1 MLKALEEISTTK
13 KRITIEI
20 PAETIEKEITESL
33 ENLRKT
39 TNIPGFRAGKAPL
52 SLIEKRF
59 GKKVEDEVL
68 GKVLSR
74 AYVDAL
80 NEADLTPVTDP
91 VVEEQTEFTRH
102 SPFSITML
110 IEVLPKVDL
119 KYEGIRVKDIP
130 VLVTDEDIESVLK
143 GLQEDRAT
151 YEPSDEPVE
160 INDLILC
167 DYSIKMVPTGQ
178 EDSLGATDEIIEKKD
193 QIYKIGGPLF
203 PEDVVQSL
211 IGKGKGSE
219 LIMETTFPDTYPYK
233 DLAGKGVKLQLTIKD
248 VKRARIP
255 EIDDE
260 FAKDLGFNNMEE
272 LKGHIR
278 EEVLRLKRSEVEKI
292 QKAEIINKVL
302 ESNEF
307 DLPETLLEEEI
318 EMLASSIKKDEKEEI
333 GEGDIERLKEEV
345 RPEAIRNLKTSLLLS
360 MIGRKEG
367 VRVFEEDMKKKIID
381 LSRRFSLPPESI
393 MKFYISRDGSLDR
406 LKDSIFEEKVMD
418 LLLSKANIEKGEEN

>member
-20 PAETIEKEITESL
+20 PAETIEREFTEYL
-33 ENLRKT
+33 DNLRKT
-39 TNIPGFRAGKAPL
+39 TNIPGFRPGKAPF

-59 GKKVEDEVL
+59 GKKIEDEVR
-68 GKVLSR
+68 GKVLST

-102 SPFSITML
+102 SPFSVTML

-119 KYEGIRVKDIP
+119 KYEGIKVKDMP
-130 VLVTDEDIESVLK
+130 VSVTDEDMEIVLK
-143 GLQEDRAT
+143 DLQEDKAT
-151 YEPSDEPVE
+151 FEPSDEP
-160 INDLILC
+160 IGMNDLILC
-167 DYSIKMVPTGQ
+167 DYSIKKVPTSQ
-178 EDSLGATDEIIEKKD
+178 QDSLETSDEWIEKKD

-203 PEDVVQSL
+203 PEDIVQNL

-219 LIMETTFPDTYPYK
+219 LIMETTFPDTYPHK
-233 DLAGKGVKLQLTIKD
+233 DLGGKRVELRLTIKD
-248 VKRARIP
+248 TKRARIP

-260 FAKDLGFNNMEE
+260 FAKDLGFNTLEE
-272 LKGHIR
+272 LKGHLR
-278 EEVLRLKRSEVEKI
+278 NEVLRLKRSEIVKI
-292 QKAEIINKVL
+292 QKAEVINRLL

-318 EMLASSIKKDEKEEI
+318 EAIASSIKKDEKE
-333 GEGDIERLKEEV
+333 DRDLERLREEV

-360 MIGRKEG
+360 MIGKKEG
-367 VRVFEEDMKKKIID
+367 VKVSEEDMKKTIID
-381 LSRRFSLPPESI
+381 LAMRFSVSPESI

-406 LKDSIFEEKVMD
+406 LRDSIFEEKVID
-418 LLLSKANIEKGEEN
+418 LLLSKAKIEKGEEN